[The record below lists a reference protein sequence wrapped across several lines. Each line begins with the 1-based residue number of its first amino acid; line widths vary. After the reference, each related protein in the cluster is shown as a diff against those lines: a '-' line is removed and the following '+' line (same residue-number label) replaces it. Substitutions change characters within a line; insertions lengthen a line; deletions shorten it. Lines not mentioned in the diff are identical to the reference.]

1 MVPVD
6 SYRITRVPHY
16 SGYCYIFFDY
26 LYETIT
32 LFGLSFQTILV
43 LLDSNV
49 AALQPQ
55 HCRNSIGLG

>member
-16 SGYCYIFFDY
+16 SGYHYILFDY

-32 LFGLSFQTILV
+32 LFGVSFQTLLV
-43 LLDSNV
+43 LLDSNNV
-49 AALQPQ
+49 VLQPQ
-55 HCRNSIGLG
+55 YCRNNIGLG